1 MWKRVVAGFGGA
13 IALSALHKYVKRH
26 FDEVAEFSEI
36 GEQVIDK
43 SLDAVNLQ
51 VKDHDKLYN
60 ATVAGDILTNG
71 IYYALTPFKMSTL
84 VGALGGWGAMALPK
98 QLGLDNQ
105 PIAGT
110 DKKKMITV
118 GYYVFGAVI
127 AAGIYKVLT
136 LNERKRE

>member
-1 MWKRVVAGFGGA
+1 MWKRLIAGFGGA
-13 IALSALHKYVKRH
+13 IALSALDNYVRKH
-26 FDEVAEFSEI
+26 FDEVPEFSEM

-43 SLDAVNLQ
+43 SLDVVNLQ

-60 ATVAGDILTNG
+60 ATVAGDVITNG
-71 IYYALTPFKMSTL
+71 IYYSLTPFKMSTL
-84 VGALGGWGAMALPK
+84 VGALGGLGAIALPK
-98 QLGLDNQ
+98 QLGLDNE

-118 GYYVFGAVI
+118 GYYVFGALV

-136 LNERKRE
+136 LNDRKRE